1 MDILEEI
8 EESEKGEKQSILNLA
23 LKENEYVVQFWKT
36 VKTKER
42 SEQIQFEGENS
53 RPESAWVCILNL
65 RAIWFVKGGFKSAL
79 PKRRNRDYE
88 HSQKCS
94 Y

>member
-42 SEQIQFEGENS
+42 SEQIQFEGENV
-53 RPESAWVCILNL
+53 R
-65 RAIWFVKGGFKSAL
+65 
-79 PKRRNRDYE
+79 
-88 HSQKCS
+88 
-94 Y
+94 